1 MEDLARG
8 LGAASFRHYSVH
20 VGIHVWFL
28 TAGKAVLSA
37 ITGFLGALAK
47 WAGYFFAYRLGRSKE
62 RTQALGRT
70 KEIQDEQLEILARP
84 DKHRSDLIDDSL
96 RRERD
101 D

>member
-1 MEDLARG
+1 M
-8 LGAASFRHYSVH
+8 
-20 VGIHVWFL
+20 WFV

-37 ITGFLGALAK
+37 IMGLLGALAK
-47 WAGYFFAYRLGRSKE
+47 WAGYIFAYRLGRSRERDKSLERAKE
-62 RTQALGRT
+62 V
-70 KEIQDEQLEILARP
+70 QDEQLEILARP